1 MGSSKSKMEETA
13 QYFEKRFLKT
23 DLRIALPFQKFSR
36 VKWFLPASGTVRQD
50 IFDENSCSRW
60 KVFFQGI

>member
-1 MGSSKSKMEETA
+1 MEETA
-13 QYFEKRFLKT
+13 QYFEKRILKQILELHCPSKNFLE
-23 DLRIALPFQKFSR
+23 QNG
-36 VKWFLPASGTVRQD
+36 FLPASGTVRQD